1 MTERTTEALI
11 AQLAADARPVAPSAG
26 VRRLTIGMT
35 IGGLVTLI
43 AVYIMGWRPDLA
55 VATLAMNF
63 WVKMA
68 YTVTICV
75 MGIYWLRQLG
85 RPESEQPRW
94 RWLFV
99 PVLLLALV
107 AIGQAVQAP
116 KGTMPHMVMG
126 ASWQICSRNIVMLA
140 LPIYLAIL
148 WVMRRFAP
156 TNLTAA
162 GAATGLVSGAAA
174 ASIYCLHC
182 TETSMLFVLIWY
194 SLGIAIATA
203 VGAILGPRLL
213 NW

>member
-1 MTERTTEALI
+1 MTKRTTESLI
-11 AQLAADARPVAPSAG
+11 DMLTADVRPVAPSAG
-26 VRRLTIGMT
+26 QWRLATGLAL
-35 IGGLVTLI
+35 GGLVTL
-43 AVYIMGWRPDLA
+43 VVVTVVGWRPDLA
-55 VATLAMNF
+55 IAALAMNF

-68 YTVTICV
+68 YTATICV

-107 AIGQAVQAP
+107 AFGEAVQAP

-126 ASWQICSRNIVMLA
+126 ASWQICSRNIVVLA
-140 LPIYLAIL
+140 VPIYLALL

-156 TNLTAA
+156 GNLTAA

-174 ASIYCLHC
+174 ATIYCLHC

-203 VGAILGPRLL
+203 VGALLGPRLL